1 MAIYLVDYENTHALP
16 GIGELSENDRVILFY
31 SQKANSLSFELHRQL
46 LSCRARVEYRL
57 VEVGGQDALDHQ
69 LGTYLG
75 YLIGSGETAEPLV
88 IVSRDKGFSYIT
100 SFWKRERDLDVQL
113 LPELQVVTPA
123 GAAGS
128 PNATEAVS
136 SDEDPVAAQLARL
149 LADEPPQTV
158 QQVGELLRGAKNRA
172 ALAALNTRLNKL
184 LRDSKRTGDLIR
196 AVKPYYPR

>member
-1 MAIYLVDYENTHALP
+1 MATYLVDYENTHAMP
-16 GIGELSENDRVILFY
+16 GIGELSESDRVILFY

-75 YLIGSGETAEPLV
+75 YLIGSGVTEPLI
-88 IVSRDKGFSYIT
+88 IVSRDKGFSYLT
-100 SFWKRERDLDVQL
+100 TFWQRERGLDVQL
-113 LPELQVVTPA
+113 LPELQVLTPA
-123 GAAGS
+123 DVAAGS
-128 PNATEAVS
+128 QTAEAPV
-136 SDEDPVAAQLARL
+136 EDPVATQLARL
-149 LADEPPQTV
+149 LANEPPQTV